1 MWEENKLDMRE
12 FERVA
17 LLGAVDRRWMDH
29 IDAMT
34 QLRDGIGLRALAQR
48 NPVVEYKLE
57 GFEMFEEMVRM
68 IQEDTMKRLYFTV
81 IRLANRWSAS
91 RWPRRSPASHG
102 ETAAKKPAKAE
113 KKVGRNDP
121 CPCGSG
127 KKYKNCCGANT

>member
-1 MWEENKLDMRE
+1 MDSISTLD
-12 FERVA
+12 FNLSA
-17 LLGAVDRRWMDH
+17 
-29 IDAMT
+29 
-34 QLRDGIGLRALAQR
+34 
-48 NPVVEYKLE
+48 VVEYKLE

-81 IRLANRWSAS
+81 IQ
-91 RWPRRSPASHG
+91 PRQPLERKQVATPVTASHG
-102 ETAAKKPAKAE
+102 EAAAKKPVKAD